1 MENSEFKKIHIKNC
15 TCYYSDDIV
24 RLEDFDLDN
33 SLIDKKSLKL

>member
-1 MENSEFKKIHIKNC
+1 MENSEFKKIRIKNC